1 LAESLNC
8 ILCLFLL
15 LSFRNKK
22 WDELERLRDEVQ
34 DLYESDSTK
43 HKWTRIK
50 TRLEKILELNPT
62 DKIALYHL
70 GVFWYRIGLDEKALT
85 FFEKVIK
92 LDENHM
98 NALFFK
104 GMILID
110 MEKDKEA
117 IKYFDKIMLMHE
129 PPDETWFNKGVA
141 LQNSGKF
148 AEALKHYDQYLNFD
162 EENQN
167 DADALLNKSAVLL
180 ALGKNDEAI
189 TFYDRAVS
197 LDESLRKTMERPKP
211 KMRLWKRILRRLAI
225 GFGFLVVFHL
235 IIQLLRYL
243 M

>member
-1 LAESLNC
+1 MDFKS
-8 ILCLFLL
+8 
-15 LSFRNKK
+15 KK

-34 DLYESDSTK
+34 ELFESETVE
-43 HKWTRIK
+43 HKWQRIVS
-50 TRLEKILELNPT
+50 RLKRIIELEPT
-62 DKIALYHL
+62 DRIALYHL
-70 GVFWYRIGLDEKALT
+70 GVFWYRVGLPEKALN

-225 GFGFLVVFHL
+225 GFGFLAVFHL